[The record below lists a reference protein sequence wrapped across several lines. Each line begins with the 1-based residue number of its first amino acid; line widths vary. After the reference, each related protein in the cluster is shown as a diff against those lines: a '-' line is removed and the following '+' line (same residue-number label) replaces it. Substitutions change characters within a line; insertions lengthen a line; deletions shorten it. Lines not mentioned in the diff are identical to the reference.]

1 MKIEWEER
9 EWEWKTIQKRQ
20 GFREKEDKNMTL
32 CAGKGKEARLERGER
47 RRLRKEV

>member
-1 MKIEWEER
+1 MGGKGVGVENHPKKAR
-9 EWEWKTIQKRQ
+9 
-20 GFREKEDKNMTL
+20 GEKEDKNMTL